1 MSYIRK
7 ITNSEELS
15 KIIDLPD
22 DLKNKKVEV
31 IILPYEENT
40 KTKKSHKS
48 LQGSL
53 KKYKNQELI
62 NEENTAWEKMV
73 KDKYE
78 TFKADKDGIIPV
90 LDKEYFDD
98 DIVCLLY
105 TSPSPR
111 D

>member
-1 MSYIRK
+1 VKQFLYGIILYKKQNGGVNMSYIRK

-78 TFKADKDGIIPV
+78 N
-90 LDKEYFDD
+90 
-98 DIVCLLY
+98 
-105 TSPSPR
+105 S
-111 D
+111 

>member
-1 MSYIRK
+1 MKQFLYDIILYKKQNGGVNMSYIRK

-15 KIIDLPD
+15 KIIDLLD

-48 LQGSL
+48 LQGAL
-53 KKYKNQELI
+53 KKYKNENLI
-62 NEENTAWEKMV
+62 NEENTAWEKVV

-78 TFKADKDGIIPV
+78 N
-90 LDKEYFDD
+90 
-98 DIVCLLY
+98 
-105 TSPSPR
+105 S
-111 D
+111 